1 MGLPQLFTRVLRAC
15 PIGLLA
21 LCVSG
26 STACQDN
33 GTGIEV
39 TDLQLIG
46 THAVSSSDIL
56 RVLATRTSG
65 WLPWSAKQ
73 YFDRQDFEDDL
84 KRIQAYYADRGY
96 PNARVTNTDV
106 QLNAKQTAVTLK
118 VTVDE
123 GAPVIV
129 DALRF
134 QGFGGLSEPN
144 QKSLETVPLRTG
156 EPRDY
161 DKVKATRDQ
170 ATQLFLNTGHP
181 QAYVDAL
188 ERPGTEPNHIVIT
201 MRAVPG
207 PTMTFGD
214 VTVDGLKSVG
224 EDVVT
229 RELAFRPG
237 GIYRDNQVL
246 RTQHRLSRLD
256 VFQVSNVTARMDD
269 IKDGKVP
276 VRVTVAEAPPR
287 QLKIGLGYG
296 SEERARATIDWR
308 HVNFLGG
315 ARQFEAQGKGS
326 FLDRGV
332 KVSLLQPY
340 LGLPGLSLEVSG
352 QAWRTD
358 QLTYNS
364 ETDGGRATLSFR
376 RETNLGA
383 GRRPVRYLFHLAF
396 IHEYLRYGV
405 DATKLSD
412 FSSREELI
420 ALGLD
425 PTTGRGSGTL
435 GALDF
440 DAERTQVDNQLDP
453 RKGTSLN
460 LHLEHAA
467 PWLYGSYAFS
477 EVLGEARAYVPV
489 GSWVLAGKIRAGSVV
504 AADPADMP
512 FSQLYFLGGS
522 TSERGWGR
530 FEISPLDANG
540 FPIGGRTLAEGSLE
554 ARVPMS
560 PKLTLVVFVDAGD
573 VSAGN
578 WQFSGLTP
586 RMDAGTG
593 LRYST
598 PVGVIRVDW
607 AHQLN
612 RIPGLV
618 INGTPQSRFW
628 RLHFSIGQA
637 F

>member
-1 MGLPQLFTRVLRAC
+1 VC

-21 LCVSG
+21 FGLLG
-26 STACQDN
+26 SVGCQDN
-33 GTGIEV
+33 GVVGIEV
-39 TDLQLIG
+39 ADVRLVG
-46 THAVSSSDIL
+46 SHAVPSSDIL
-56 RVLATRTSG
+56 RVLATHKTG
-65 WLPWSAKQ
+65 WLPWAAKQ
-73 YFDRQDFEDDL
+73 YFDRQDFEDDQ
-84 KRIQAYYADRGY
+84 KRILAYYADRGY
-96 PNARVTNTDV
+96 PNARITGTDV
-106 QLNAKQTAVTLK
+106 ALNSTKTAVTLT
-118 VTVDE
+118 VTVEE
-123 GAPVIV
+123 GQPTIV
-129 DALRF
+129 DAVRF

-144 QKSLETVPLRTG
+144 QKSLESVPLKAG

-161 DKVKATRDQ
+161 DKVKSTRDQ

-188 ERPGTEPNHIVIT
+188 ERPGAEPNHIVIT

-207 PTMTFGD
+207 PTMSFGD
-214 VTVDGLKSVG
+214 VTVDGLTSVG
-224 EDVVT
+224 KDVVT
-229 RELAFRPG
+229 RELAFQPG
-237 GIYRDNQVL
+237 GLYRENQVL
-246 RTQHRLSRLD
+246 RTQHRLSRLE
-256 VFQVSNVTARMDD
+256 VFQVSNVTARVDD

-315 ARQFEAQGKGS
+315 ARQFEVEGKGS

-332 KVSLLQPY
+332 EVTLLQPY
-340 LGLPGLSLEVSG
+340 VGLPGLSLEFSG
-352 QAWRTD
+352 TAWHTD

-364 ETDGGRATLSFR
+364 ETDGGRVTLSYR

-383 GRRPVRYLFHLAF
+383 GRTPIRYGLHLAF

-405 DATKLSD
+405 DANALND
-412 FSSREELI
+412 FKSREELI

-435 GALDF
+435 GALDL

-453 RKGTSLN
+453 HKGVALS

-467 PWLYGSYAFS
+467 PSLLGSYAFS
-477 EVLGEARAYVPV
+477 EVLGEAKGYLPI
-489 GSWVLAGKIRAGSVV
+489 GHWVLAGRVRAGSVA
-504 AADPADMP
+504 AADPKDMP
-512 FSQLYFLGGS
+512 FSKLYFLGGS

-530 FEISPLDANG
+530 FEISPLDSNG

-554 ARVPMS
+554 TRVPLS
-560 PKLTLVVFVDAGD
+560 TKFTLVVFVDAGD

-578 WQFSGLTP
+578 WDFSGLTP
-586 RMDAGTG
+586 RLDAGAG
-593 LRYST
+593 VRYGT

-612 RIPGLV
+612 RIDGLV
-618 INGTPQSRFW
+618 INGVPQSRYW